1 MTEPERAETY
11 AAIDLGSNSFH
22 LLVSRREH
30 GELRVLDRIKEMVR
44 LGGGLDNAGKLDPE
58 TRQNALDCLARFGQR
73 LRGIPDDNMRAVGTW
88 TFRRMKNANTF
99 LLAAE
104 ANLGCSIDIIAGR
117 EEARLIY
124 LGVSQGVSGH
134 EDRKLIIDIG
144 GGSTEIIIGQ
154 GPNALLLESVQFG
167 CVSLTKRF
175 FGKGKISFK
184 RWSKGMAAVM
194 AEMQELRL
202 RYLAT
207 GWQTAIGSSGTVLAV
222 SEICRQ
228 AGLGDTD
235 ITRAGLESIRDRLLQ
250 FKSTAE
256 VQFPGLS
263 EQRQPVLVGGLLML
277 MACFETLELQ
287 KIRTSPFALR
297 EGLLYDMLGRLEQ
310 RDPRDNTVLA
320 FKRRYGVD
328 EPQVKR
334 VKSTLAS
341 LFAQLSTEFGLRAIH
356 QQMLGWAADLH
367 EVGLSVSHSHYQQ
380 HSGYLVEQSDMPG
393 FTTTEQQFIAALVR
407 YHRRTIVGDFTQAL
421 PTRVHQALTHCLLCL
436 RLACIF
442 CRSRDSRTIPNLMI
456 QIEGNSVT
464 LKLAEDWSRANPLTL
479 HDLQTEVQ
487 EIRRTGVSLCIETI
501 ATTTKTLNDN
511 N

>member
-1 MTEPERAETY
+1 MTEPQRAETY

-44 LGGGLDNAGKLDPE
+44 LGGGLDNAGRLDPE

-88 TFRRMKNANTF
+88 TFRRMKNANAF

-104 ANLGCSIDIIAGR
+104 AKLGCSIDIIAGR

-134 EDRKLIIDIG
+134 ADRKLIIDIG
-144 GGSTEIIIGQ
+144 GGSTEMIIGQ
-154 GPNALLLESVQFG
+154 GPDPLLLESVQFG

-175 FGKGKISFK
+175 FGTGKISLK
-184 RWSKGMAAVM
+184 RWNKGMEAVM

-202 RYLAT
+202 RYLAA

-228 AGLGDTD
+228 AGLGDTG
-235 ITRAGLESIRDRLLQ
+235 IERAGLEKIRDRLLQ
-250 FKSTAE
+250 FKSTTE

-263 EQRQPVLVGGLLML
+263 DQRQPVLAGGLLML
-277 MACFETLELQ
+277 MACFETLGLQ

-310 RDPRDNTVLA
+310 KDPRENTVLA

-328 EPQVKR
+328 EAQVKR
-334 VKSTLAS
+334 VKATVTTL
-341 LFAQLSTEFGLRAIH
+341 FEQLSADFGLRPIH
-356 QQMLGWAADLH
+356 QQILGWAADLH

-393 FTTTEQQFIAALVR
+393 FTTTEQQFIATLVR
-407 YHRRTIVGDFTQAL
+407 YHRRSIVGDFTQAL
-421 PTRVHQALTHCLLCL
+421 PSRVHQALKQSLLCL

-442 CRSRDSRTIPNLMI
+442 CRSRDNRTTPKLIFEV
-456 QIEGNSVT
+456 EGKSVT
-464 LKLAEDWSRANPLTL
+464 VKLTEAWMRAHPLTL
-479 HDLQTEVQ
+479 HDLQTEMQ
-487 EIRRTGVSLCIETI
+487 EIRRTGISLRIDTI
-501 ATTTKTLNDN
+501 AAIAKTLDDDH
-511 N
+511 